1 MSPAPQVQCDLC
13 LSVMAIPDHCRE
25 AGEIRGL
32 LVCSQCAEDALEAA
46 VNTGATMELVG
57 ASR

>member
-1 MSPAPQVQCDLC
+1 MIPASVTCDLC

-32 LVCSQCAEDALEAA
+32 LVCSACIEDALEARQLEEA
-46 VNTGATMELVG
+46 A
-57 ASR
+57 